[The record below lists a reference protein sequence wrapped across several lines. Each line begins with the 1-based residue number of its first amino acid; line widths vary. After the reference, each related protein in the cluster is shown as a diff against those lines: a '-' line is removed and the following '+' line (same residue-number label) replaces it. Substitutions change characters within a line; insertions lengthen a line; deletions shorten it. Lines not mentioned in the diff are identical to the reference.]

1 MDRSLNICREG
12 ERGERGGGGLSC
24 GERIDF
30 ANLQLWFPQSVL
42 SLVHSD
48 EQKTGLGTRTS
59 NLRHTLS
66 KYGRKG
72 STIYADFST
81 TCSDT
86 VLHTAAVHLCQHL
99 LVQV

>member
-48 EQKTGLGTRTS
+48 EQKTGLGTNTS
-59 NLRHTLS
+59 NSETR
-66 KYGRKG
+66 YGRRG
-72 STIYADFST
+72 STIHAD
-81 TCSDT
+81 
-86 VLHTAAVHLCQHL
+86 LHTVIQFAHNLYRICTQ
-99 LVQV
+99 